1 MDEPREREQ
10 LLVLVDVN
18 VCREDGDQQGDN
30 APGSEPGIPWH
41 KQQNAED
48 DLDHSAH
55 QDEGQV
61 KRQVRRHELQEEV
74 GGNEMADACGD
85 EQCSEGPLA
94 DEIPELPSI
103 CDPCGVQLRS
113 SPVTI
118 PPMISINTPNPT
130 PRA

>member
-61 KRQVRRHELQEEV
+61 KRRVRGHDLQEEV
-74 GGNEMADACGD
+74 GGNEMDDACDD
-85 EQCSEGPLA
+85 EQDAECQLA
-94 DEIPELPSI
+94 DEIPELPSSYDSSRI
-103 CDPCGVQLRS
+103 QLRS
-113 SPVTI
+113 FPGAI
-118 PPMISINTPNPT
+118 PLMISANTPNPT